1 MHLAVLIIFRNY
13 AKIMLVPA
21 ENYALCHRNQYAIKI
36 LRKIKITS
44 SLTLTILT
52 LMNLIHTVYLP
63 VLQSLASQIRMCAPR
78 KAK

>member
-1 MHLAVLIIFRNY
+1 
-13 AKIMLVPA
+13 MLSVT
-21 ENYALCHRNQYAIKI
+21 EISQYAIKI

-52 LMNLIHTVYLP
+52 LMNLIQMVHLS
-63 VLQSLASQIRMCAPR
+63 VLQSLASQIPICTPR